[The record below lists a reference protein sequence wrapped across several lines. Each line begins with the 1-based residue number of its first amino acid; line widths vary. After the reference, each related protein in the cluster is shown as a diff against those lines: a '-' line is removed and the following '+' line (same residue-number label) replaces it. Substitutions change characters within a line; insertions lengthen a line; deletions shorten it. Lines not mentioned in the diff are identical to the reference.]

1 MSNISH
7 STQNPWKTLTN
18 TEVYDNKWIQ
28 ISHREVINPSGN
40 PGIYGVVHFKNLAVG
55 IVPIDTDWNTWLVGQ
70 YRYTLDLYTWEIP
83 EGGCPV
89 GELPLDAAKRELLEE
104 TGILAEHWTP
114 VLDMHTSNSVTDEVA
129 IAYLAQGLTFGEAEP
144 EDTEALQV
152 RKLPFD
158 EVIDM
163 VLNGEITDGLS
174 VAALLQVE
182 MLRKRGR
189 FL

>member
-1 MSNISH
+1 M
-7 STQNPWKTLTN
+7 QNPWKTLT
-18 TEVYDNKWIQ
+18 TKQVYDNPWIN
-28 ISHREVINPSGN
+28 ISHREVLNPSGN

-55 IVPIDTDWNTWLVGQ
+55 IVPVDADWNTWLVGQ

-83 EGGCPV
+83 EGGCPS
-89 GELPLDAAKRELLEE
+89 GELALDAAKRELLEE
-104 TGILAEHWTP
+104 TGITALRWTH

-129 IAYLAQGLTFGEAEP
+129 IAYLAQDLTFGEAEP
-144 EDTEALQV
+144 EDTEDLQL

-163 VLNGEITDGLS
+163 VLRGEITDGLS

-182 MLRKRGR
+182 AQHQRGR
-189 FL
+189 FS